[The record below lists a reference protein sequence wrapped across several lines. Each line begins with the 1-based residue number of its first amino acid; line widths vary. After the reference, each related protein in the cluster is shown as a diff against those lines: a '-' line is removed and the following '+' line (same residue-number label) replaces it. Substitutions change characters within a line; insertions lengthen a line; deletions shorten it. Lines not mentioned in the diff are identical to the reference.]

1 MYDIHIFQMSA
12 PAASVPVEEHSGMEE
27 QSSDRV
33 TIDCDDGSVEG
44 LSRNRLSK
52 ASQYFQAMFTD
63 GFTEQKQERVR
74 LHNVSSSDLKCLA
87 EMAQVVT
94 TASPGVQIAQLGE
107 SQVLSL
113 LTTAAML
120 QFDDVRIKCCD
131 HIRYGHM
138 RKWAYLG
145 QFS

>member
-1 MYDIHIFQMSA
+1 MYDIHIFQMS
-12 PAASVPVEEHSGMEE
+12 EHSGVMEE
-27 QSSDRV
+27 KSSDQV

-44 LSRNRLSK
+44 LSRDRLSK

-63 GFTEQKQERVR
+63 GFTEQTQERVR

-87 EMAQVVT
+87 QMAQVVT
-94 TASPGVQIAQLGE
+94 TASASAQIVQLGE

-120 QFDDVRIKCCD
+120 QFDDVRMKCCD
-131 HIRYGHM
+131 HIR
-138 RKWAYLG
+138 
-145 QFS
+145 